1 MHGLL
6 LLPPI
11 RRPPG
16 RRPRSRPLAGHLAP
30 TLPSRPSGAPRRE
43 RPSAPARPRAQPP
56 DAPARQPPQAPADA
70 AASSASGESTSPA
83 LPPLELAAY
92 RLAVHAALRPESPRL
107 RTLTQ
112 HWSGLHRL
120 SLTGPPAT
128 PAGMREATAGSTPPV
143 LAAALDELLLA
154 AARRAP
160 WPVHG
165 HGARAPIELEL
176 RVDADPA
183 SERFPPDTAP
193 D

>member
-11 RRPPG
+11 PLLPG
-16 RRPRSRPLAGHLAP
+16 RRPHSRPLTGHLSP
-30 TLPSRPSGAPRRE
+30 TLPSLPSGAPRRE

-107 RTLTQ
+107 RALTQ
-112 HWSGLHRL
+112 HWSGQHRL